1 MMWFPQI
8 HLEVKCIVLGIIV
21 GSWKCGHSVIDLCK
35 SEKKTYF
42 SFKFK
47 TQVAF
52 GVFTPPFKRF
62 LKVDDWLLCNGIES
76 CGDSLPGSLQDGFL
90 RQGVSNRFDL
100 VIFLNKSP

>member
-35 SEKKTYF
+35 SEKTYF
-42 SFKFK
+42 LSNLQKK
-47 TQVAF
+47 VAF
-52 GVFTPPFKRF
+52 GVFTPPFKPF
-62 LKVDDWLLCNGIES
+62 LKVDDWLLYNGIES
-76 CGDSLPGSLQDGFL
+76 CGHSLPGSLQDGLL

-100 VIFLNKSP
+100 VIFLNTIP